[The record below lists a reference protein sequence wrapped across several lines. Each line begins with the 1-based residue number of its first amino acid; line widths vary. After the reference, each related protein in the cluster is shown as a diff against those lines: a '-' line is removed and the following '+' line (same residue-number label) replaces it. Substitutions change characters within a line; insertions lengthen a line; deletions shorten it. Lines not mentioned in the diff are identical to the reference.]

1 MAVPATARFHGRNGR
16 LFVAVAAGGS
26 ASLIAYSKSFTI
38 DNSTD
43 KPDVT
48 AFGDTNHTYV
58 VGLPDDK
65 GTFAGFSD
73 IAGDAL
79 YTASRDGIARKTYF
93 YPDFVNALGVYFF
106 TTAFWDLHTS
116 YDVAGAASV
125 TGNWVA
131 ATDVV
136 RVLS

>member
-1 MAVPATARFHGRNGR
+1 MPTTARFHGRNGR
-16 LFVAVAAGGS
+16 LYVAVAAGGS
-26 ASLIAYSKSFTI
+26 ASLVAYAKSFTI
-38 DNSTD
+38 DNTTD

-48 AFGDTNHTYV
+48 AWGDANHTYLA
-58 VGLPDDK
+58 GLPDDK

-79 YTASRDGIARKTYF
+79 YTAARDGVARKTYF
-93 YPDFVNALGVYFF
+93 YPDFTNAPATYFF
-106 TTAFWDLHTS
+106 TTAFWDLHS
-116 YDVAGAASV
+116 SFDVSGPAAV

-136 RVLS
+136 RVVA